1 MKDTTTKKVGPYHST
16 SRGWE
21 KAMKRKTVKARRQAG
36 KKEAAE

>member
-1 MKDTTTKKVGPYHST
+1 MKDNVTKKVGPYYST
-16 SRGWE
+16 SRAWE